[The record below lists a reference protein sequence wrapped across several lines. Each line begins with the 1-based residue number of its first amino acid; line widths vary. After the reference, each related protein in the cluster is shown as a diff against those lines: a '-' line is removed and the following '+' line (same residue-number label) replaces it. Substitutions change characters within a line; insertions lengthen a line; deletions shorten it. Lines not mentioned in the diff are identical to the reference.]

1 MQQITILTKRSFNCW
16 QQHSFNIKWTF
27 GDNIE
32 TRHLLD
38 TKFMNMK
45 FKTNNSFQFYLLL
58 RNSQSDIW
66 KEFWKWWTQIF
77 NSIKDWQNSS
87 LSFRVFILL
96 VVVVI
101 ILIGNSLLFMKRGF
115 AEITKIV
122 VVAKNVLSI
131 FFT

>member
-16 QQHSFNIKWTF
+16 QQHSFNIKSTF

-45 FKTNNSFQFYLLL
+45 FKTNYSFQFYLLL

-66 KEFWKWWTQIF
+66 KESWKWWTQIF

-122 VVAKNVLSI
+122 VVAKNVHSI